1 MTGAIAPQSPAL
13 SNTEDKTML
22 KKNIQPEQFSDLVFE
37 EECIKQRLFAY
48 ASGKRNG
55 HIILYGDYGTGKSTS
70 AKIIAETRCDD
81 DTTGFVD
88 IIHARDASI
97 EMDRS
102 LLRLSNGFNIQQMM
116 GVNTPYA
123 VIDEADQLS
132 EINQHHLRAFMDN
145 AIGCVILT
153 TNHIHAL
160 DKGIRD
166 RADEV
171 EIKSLSPRAVCE
183 RANNILKA
191 QGIVVEQSYLLRLLS
206 TTSGSWRDVARALD
220 DFIYSKAS

>member
-1 MTGAIAPQSPAL
+1 VTGAFAPQSPT
-13 SNTEDKTML
+13 SPNSEDNTML
-22 KKNIQPEQFSDLVFE
+22 NQNFQPNQFSDLVFE

-48 ASGKRNG
+48 ASGKRDG
-55 HIILYGDYGTGKSTS
+55 HIILYGDYGTGKSTA

-81 DTTGFVD
+81 ETAGFVD
-88 IIHARDASI
+88 VIHARDASI
-97 EMDRS
+97 EMERY
-102 LLRLSNGFNIQQMM
+102 LLRISNGFNIQQMM
-116 GVNTPYA
+116 GINTPYA

-166 RADEV
+166 RSDEV
-171 EIKSLSPRAVCE
+171 EIKSLTPNAVFE

-191 QGIVVEQSYLLRLLS
+191 QGIVVEQSFLLRLLS

-220 DFIYSKAS
+220 DFVYSKA

>member
-1 MTGAIAPQSPAL
+1 
-13 SNTEDKTML
+13 ML
-22 KKNIQPEQFSDLVFE
+22 NQNFQPNHFSDLVFE
-37 EECIKQRLFAY
+37 DVCVKQRLFAY
-48 ASGKRNG
+48 ASGKRDG
-55 HIILYGDYGTGKSTS
+55 HIILYGDYGTGKSTA

-81 DTTGFVD
+81 ETAGFVD
-88 IIHARDASI
+88 VIHARDASI
-97 EMDRS
+97 EMERS
-102 LLRLSNGFNIQQMM
+102 LLRISNGFNIQQMM
-116 GVNTPYA
+116 GINTPYA

-166 RADEV
+166 RSDEV
-171 EIKSLSPRAVCE
+171 EIKSLTPNAVFE

-191 QGIVVEQSYLLRLLS
+191 QGIVVEQSFLLRLLS

-220 DFIYSKAS
+220 DFVYSKA

>member
-1 MTGAIAPQSPAL
+1 VTGAIAPQSPT
-13 SNTEDKTML
+13 SPNTEDNTML
-22 KKNIQPEQFSDLVFE
+22 NQNFQPNQFSDLVFE

-48 ASGKRNG
+48 ASGKRDG
-55 HIILYGDYGTGKSTS
+55 HIILYGDYGTGKSTA

-81 DTTGFVD
+81 ETAGFVD
-88 IIHARDASI
+88 VIHARDASI
-97 EMDRS
+97 EMERS
-102 LLRLSNGFNIQQMM
+102 LLRISNGFNIQQMM
-116 GVNTPYA
+116 GINTPYA

-166 RADEV
+166 RSDEV
-171 EIKSLSPRAVCE
+171 EIKSLTPNAVFE

-191 QGIVVEQSYLLRLLS
+191 QGIVVEQSFLLRLLS

-220 DFIYSKAS
+220 DFVYSKA

>member
-1 MTGAIAPQSPAL
+1 MTGAIAPQSPT
-13 SNTEDKTML
+13 SPNTEDNTML
-22 KKNIQPEQFSDLVFE
+22 NQNFQPNQFSDLVFE

-48 ASGKRNG
+48 ASGKRDG
-55 HIILYGDYGTGKSTS
+55 HIILYGDYGTGKSTA

-81 DTTGFVD
+81 ETAGFVD
-88 IIHARDASI
+88 VIHARDASI
-97 EMDRS
+97 EMERS
-102 LLRLSNGFNIQQMM
+102 LLRISNGFNIQQMM
-116 GVNTPYA
+116 GINTPYA

-160 DKGIRD
+160 DKGIKD

-171 EIKSLSPRAVCE
+171 EIKSLSPNAVCE
-183 RANNILKA
+183 RASDILKA

-220 DFIYSKAS
+220 DFIYSKV

>member
-1 MTGAIAPQSPAL
+1 MP
-13 SNTEDKTML
+13 
-22 KKNIQPEQFSDLVFE
+22 LVFPTKIHE
-37 EECIKQRLFAY
+37 VDLIALRSSRQSIFAY
-48 ASGKRNG
+48 ASGKRDG
-55 HIILYGDYGTGKSTS
+55 HIILYGDYGTGKSTA

-81 DTTGFVD
+81 ETAGFVD
-88 IIHARDASI
+88 VIHARDASI
-97 EMDRS
+97 EMERS
-102 LLRLSNGFNIQQMM
+102 LLRISNEFNIQQMM
-116 GVNTPYA
+116 GINTPYA

-166 RADEV
+166 RSDEV
-171 EIKSLSPRAVCE
+171 EIKSLTPNAVFE

-191 QGIVVEQSYLLRLLS
+191 QGIVVEQSFLLRLLS

-220 DFIYSKAS
+220 DFVYSKA

>member
-1 MTGAIAPQSPAL
+1 
-13 SNTEDKTML
+13 ML
-22 KKNIQPEQFSDLVFE
+22 NQNFQPNQFSDLVFE
-37 EECIKQRLFAY
+37 EECIKQRLFVY
-48 ASGKRNG
+48 ASGNRDG
-55 HIILYGDYGTGKSTS
+55 HIILYGDYGTGKSTA
-70 AKIIAETRCDD
+70 AKIVAETRCDD

-88 IIHARDASI
+88 IIHARDASK
-97 EMDRS
+97 EMERS
-102 LLRLSNGFNIQQMM
+102 LLRISNGFNIQQMM
-116 GVNTPYA
+116 GINTPYA

-160 DKGIRD
+160 DKGIKD

-171 EIKSLSPRAVCE
+171 EIKSLSPRAVFE

-191 QGIVVEQSYLLRLLS
+191 QGIVVEQSFLLRLLS

-220 DFIYSKAS
+220 DFIYSKDS

>member
-1 MTGAIAPQSPAL
+1 MFNQ
-13 SNTEDKTML
+13 NF
-22 KKNIQPEQFSDLVFE
+22 QPKQFSELVFE
-37 EECIKQRLFAY
+37 DECVKRRLFAY
-48 ASGKRNG
+48 ASGKRDG
-55 HIILYGDYGTGKSTS
+55 HIVLYGDYGTGKSTA

-81 DTTGFVD
+81 ETTGFVD
-88 IIHARDASI
+88 VIHARDASI
-97 EMDRS
+97 EMERS

-145 AIGCVILT
+145 SIGCVILT

-183 RANNILKA
+183 RANDILKA
-191 QGIVVEQSYLLRLLS
+191 QGIVVEQSFLLRLLS
-206 TTSGSWRDVARALD
+206 TTDRKSVV
-220 DFIYSKAS
+220 

>member
-1 MTGAIAPQSPAL
+1 
-13 SNTEDKTML
+13 ML
-22 KKNIQPEQFSDLVFE
+22 NQNFQPNQFSDLVFE

-48 ASGKRNG
+48 ASGKRDG
-55 HIILYGDYGTGKSTS
+55 HIILYGDYGTGKSTA

-81 DTTGFVD
+81 ETAGFVD
-88 IIHARDASI
+88 VIHARDASI
-97 EMDRS
+97 EMERY
-102 LLRLSNGFNIQQMM
+102 LLRISNGFNIQQMM
-116 GVNTPYA
+116 GINTPYA

-171 EIKSLSPRAVCE
+171 EIKSLSPNAVCE
-183 RANNILKA
+183 RAKRHS
-191 QGIVVEQSYLLRLLS
+191 QSTRH
-206 TTSGSWRDVARALD
+206 RC
-220 DFIYSKAS
+220 

>member
-1 MTGAIAPQSPAL
+1 
-13 SNTEDKTML
+13 ML
-22 KKNIQPEQFSDLVFE
+22 NQNFQPEQFSDLVFE
-37 EECIKQRLFAY
+37 EQCIKQRLFAY
-48 ASGKRNG
+48 ASGKRDG
-55 HIILYGDYGTGKSTS
+55 HIILYGDYGTGKSTA

-81 DTTGFVD
+81 ETAGFVD
-88 IIHARDASI
+88 VIHARNAST

-145 AIGCVILT
+145 SIGCVILT

-171 EIKSLSPRAVCE
+171 EIKSLTPNAVFE
-183 RANNILKA
+183 RVNNILKA
-191 QGIVVEQSYLLRLLS
+191 QGIVVEKSFLLRLLS
-206 TTSGSWRDVARALD
+206 TTSGSWRDVVRALD

>member
-1 MTGAIAPQSPAL
+1 MTGAIAPQSPT
-13 SNTEDKTML
+13 SPNTEDNTML
-22 KKNIQPEQFSDLVFE
+22 NQNFQPNQFSDLVFE

-48 ASGKRNG
+48 ASGKRDG
-55 HIILYGDYGTGKSTS
+55 HIILYGDYGTGKSTA

-81 DTTGFVD
+81 ETAGFVD
-88 IIHARDASI
+88 VIHARDASI
-97 EMDRS
+97 EMERY
-102 LLRLSNGFNIQQMM
+102 LLRISNGFNIQQMM
-116 GVNTPYA
+116 GINTPYA

-171 EIKSLSPRAVCE
+171 EIKSLSPNAVCE
-183 RANNILKA
+183 RASDILKA

-220 DFIYSKAS
+220 DFIYSKV

>member
-1 MTGAIAPQSPAL
+1 MTGAIAPQSPT
-13 SNTEDKTML
+13 SPNTEDNTML
-22 KKNIQPEQFSDLVFE
+22 NQNFQPNQFSDLVFE

-48 ASGKRNG
+48 ASGKRDG
-55 HIILYGDYGTGKSTS
+55 HIILYGDYGTGKSTA

-81 DTTGFVD
+81 ETAGFVD
-88 IIHARDASI
+88 VIHARDASI
-97 EMDRS
+97 EMERS
-102 LLRLSNGFNIQQMM
+102 LLRISNGFNIQQMM
-116 GVNTPYA
+116 GINTPYA

-166 RADEV
+166 RSDEV
-171 EIKSLSPRAVCE
+171 EIKSLTPNAVFE

-191 QGIVVEQSYLLRLLS
+191 QGIVVEQSFLLRLLS

-220 DFIYSKAS
+220 DFVYSKA

>member
-1 MTGAIAPQSPAL
+1 MTGAFAPQSPTPP
-13 SNTEDKTML
+13 NTEDNTML
-22 KKNIQPEQFSDLVFE
+22 NQNFQPNQFSDLVFE

-48 ASGKRNG
+48 ASGKRDG
-55 HIILYGDYGTGKSTS
+55 HIILYGDYGTGKSTA

-81 DTTGFVD
+81 ETTGFVD
-88 IIHARDASI
+88 IIHARDANI
-97 EMDRS
+97 EIERS

-116 GVNTPYA
+116 GINTPYA

-160 DKGIRD
+160 DKGIKD

-171 EIKSLSPRAVCE
+171 EIKSLSPNAVCE
-183 RANNILKA
+183 RASDILKA
-191 QGIVVEQSYLLRLLS
+191 QGIVVDQSYLLRLLS
-206 TTSGSWRDVARALD
+206 TTSGSWSDVARALD
-220 DFIYSKAS
+220 DFIYSKV

>member
-1 MTGAIAPQSPAL
+1 
-13 SNTEDKTML
+13 ML
-22 KKNIQPEQFSDLVFE
+22 NQNFQPNQFSDLVFE

-48 ASGKRNG
+48 ASGKRDG
-55 HIILYGDYGTGKSTS
+55 HIILYGDYGTGKSTA

-81 DTTGFVD
+81 ETAGFVD
-88 IIHARDASI
+88 VIHARDASI
-97 EMDRS
+97 ERERY
-102 LLRLSNGFNIQQMM
+102 LLRISNGFNIQQMM
-116 GVNTPYA
+116 GINTPYA

-166 RADEV
+166 RSDEV
-171 EIKSLSPRAVCE
+171 EIKSLTPNAVFE

-191 QGIVVEQSYLLRLLS
+191 QGIVVEKSFLLRLLS

-220 DFIYSKAS
+220 DFVYSKA

>member
-1 MTGAIAPQSPAL
+1 
-13 SNTEDKTML
+13 ML
-22 KKNIQPEQFSDLVFE
+22 NQNFQPKQFSDLGFE
-37 EECIKQRLFAY
+37 DVCVKQRLCAY
-48 ASGKRNG
+48 ASGKRDG
-55 HIILYGDYGTGKSTS
+55 HIILYGDYGTGKSTA

-81 DTTGFVD
+81 ETAGFVD
-88 IIHARDASI
+88 VIHARDASI
-97 EMDRS
+97 EMERY
-102 LLRLSNGFNIQQMM
+102 LLRISNGFNIQQMM
-116 GVNTPYA
+116 GINTPYA

-166 RADEV
+166 RSDEV
-171 EIKSLSPRAVCE
+171 EIKSLTPNAVFE

-191 QGIVVEQSYLLRLLS
+191 QGIVVEQSFLLRLLS

-220 DFIYSKAS
+220 DFVYSKA

>member
-1 MTGAIAPQSPAL
+1 
-13 SNTEDKTML
+13 ML
-22 KKNIQPEQFSDLVFE
+22 NQNFQPKQFSDLVFE
-37 EECIKQRLFAY
+37 DVCVKQRLCAY
-48 ASGKRNG
+48 ASGKRDG
-55 HIILYGDYGTGKSTS
+55 HIILYGDYGTGKSTA

-81 DTTGFVD
+81 ETAGFVD
-88 IIHARDASI
+88 VIHARDTSI
-97 EMDRS
+97 EMERS

-116 GVNTPYA
+116 GIKPPYA

-171 EIKSLSPRAVCE
+171 EIKSLSPNAVCE
-183 RANNILKA
+183 RASDILKA
-191 QGIVVEQSYLLRLLS
+191 QGIVVEQSFLLRLLS

>member
-1 MTGAIAPQSPAL
+1 MTGAIAPQSPT
-13 SNTEDKTML
+13 SPNTEDNTML
-22 KKNIQPEQFSDLVFE
+22 NQNFQPNQFSDLVFE

-48 ASGKRNG
+48 ASGKRDG
-55 HIILYGDYGTGKSTS
+55 HIILYGDYGTGKSTA

-81 DTTGFVD
+81 ETAGFVD
-88 IIHARDASI
+88 VIHARDASI
-97 EMDRS
+97 EMERS
-102 LLRLSNGFNIQQMM
+102 LLRISNGFNIQQMM
-116 GVNTPYA
+116 GINTPYA

-171 EIKSLSPRAVCE
+171 EIKSLSPNAVCE
-183 RANNILKA
+183 RASDILKA

-220 DFIYSKAS
+220 DFIYSKV

>member
-1 MTGAIAPQSPAL
+1 
-13 SNTEDKTML
+13 ML
-22 KKNIQPEQFSDLVFE
+22 NQNFQPNQFSDLVFE

-48 ASGKRNG
+48 ASGKRDG
-55 HIILYGDYGTGKSTS
+55 HIILYGDYGTGKSTA

-81 DTTGFVD
+81 ETTGFVD
-88 IIHARDASI
+88 IIHARDANI
-97 EMDRS
+97 EIERS
-102 LLRLSNGFNIQQMM
+102 LLRLSNGFNIQQMI

-145 AIGCVILT
+145 AIGFVILT

-166 RADEV
+166 RADEI
-171 EIKSLSPRAVCE
+171 EIKSLSPSAIFE

-191 QGIVVEQSYLLRLLS
+191 QGIVVEQRYLLRLLS

-220 DFIYSKAS
+220 DLIYSKAS

>member
-1 MTGAIAPQSPAL
+1 MTGAIAPQSPT
-13 SNTEDKTML
+13 SPNTEDNTML
-22 KKNIQPEQFSDLVFE
+22 NQNFQPNQFSDLVFE

-81 DTTGFVD
+81 ETAGFVD
-88 IIHARDASI
+88 VIHARDASI
-97 EMDRS
+97 EMERY
-102 LLRLSNGFNIQQMM
+102 LLRISNGFNIQQMM
-116 GVNTPYA
+116 GINTPYA

-171 EIKSLSPRAVCE
+171 EIKSLSPNAVCE
-183 RANNILKA
+183 RASDILKA

-220 DFIYSKAS
+220 DFIYSKV

>member
-1 MTGAIAPQSPAL
+1 M
-13 SNTEDKTML
+13 E
-22 KKNIQPEQFSDLVFE
+22 
-37 EECIKQRLFAY
+37 
-48 ASGKRNG
+48 
-55 HIILYGDYGTGKSTS
+55 
-70 AKIIAETRCDD
+70 
-81 DTTGFVD
+81 
-88 IIHARDASI
+88 
-97 EMDRS
+97 RS
-102 LLRLSNGFNIQQMM
+102 LLRISNGFNIQQMM
-116 GVNTPYA
+116 GINTPYA

-166 RADEV
+166 RSDEV
-171 EIKSLSPRAVCE
+171 EIKSLTPNAVFE

-191 QGIVVEQSYLLRLLS
+191 QGIVVEQSFLLRLLS
-206 TTSGSWRDVARALD
+206 TTSGSWRDVERALD

>member
-1 MTGAIAPQSPAL
+1 
-13 SNTEDKTML
+13 ML
-22 KKNIQPEQFSDLVFE
+22 NQNFQPNQFSDLVFE

-48 ASGKRNG
+48 ASGKRDG
-55 HIILYGDYGTGKSTS
+55 HIILYGDYGTGKSTA

-81 DTTGFVD
+81 ETAGFVD
-88 IIHARDASI
+88 VIHARDASI
-97 EMDRS
+97 EMERY
-102 LLRLSNGFNIQQMM
+102 LLRISNGFNIQQMM
-116 GVNTPYA
+116 GINTPYA

-171 EIKSLSPRAVCE
+171 EIKSLSPNAVCE
-183 RANNILKA
+183 RASDILKA
-191 QGIVVEQSYLLRLLS
+191 QGIVVEQSFLLRLLS

-220 DFIYSKAS
+220 DFTYSKAS

>member
-1 MTGAIAPQSPAL
+1 
-13 SNTEDKTML
+13 ML
-22 KKNIQPEQFSDLVFE
+22 NQHFQPKQFSDPVFE
-37 EECIKQRLFAY
+37 DVCVKQRLCAY
-48 ASGKRNG
+48 ASGKRDG
-55 HIILYGDYGTGKSTS
+55 HIILYGDYGTGKSTA

-81 DTTGFVD
+81 ETAGFVD
-88 IIHARDASI
+88 VIHARDASI
-97 EMDRS
+97 EMERS
-102 LLRLSNGFNIQQMM
+102 LLRISNGFNIQQMM
-116 GVNTPYA
+116 GINTPYA

-166 RADEV
+166 RSDEV
-171 EIKSLSPRAVCE
+171 EIKSLTPNAVFE

-191 QGIVVEQSYLLRLLS
+191 QGIVVEQSFLLRLLS

-220 DFIYSKAS
+220 DFVYSKA

>member
-1 MTGAIAPQSPAL
+1 MTGAIAPQSPT
-13 SNTEDKTML
+13 SPNTEDNTML
-22 KKNIQPEQFSDLVFE
+22 NQNFQPNQFSDLVFE

-48 ASGKRNG
+48 ASGKRDG
-55 HIILYGDYGTGKSTS
+55 HIILYGDYGTGKSTA

-81 DTTGFVD
+81 ETAGFVD
-88 IIHARDASI
+88 VIHARDASI
-97 EMDRS
+97 EMERY
-102 LLRLSNGFNIQQMM
+102 LLRISNGFNIQQMM
-116 GVNTPYA
+116 GINTPYA

-145 AIGCVILT
+145 AIDCVILT

-171 EIKSLSPRAVCE
+171 EIKSLSPNAVCE
-183 RANNILKA
+183 RASDILKA

-220 DFIYSKAS
+220 DFIYSKV

>member
-1 MTGAIAPQSPAL
+1 
-13 SNTEDKTML
+13 ML
-22 KKNIQPEQFSDLVFE
+22 NQNFQPEQFSDLVFE

-48 ASGKRNG
+48 ASGKRDG
-55 HIILYGDYGTGKSTS
+55 HIILYGDYGTGKST
-70 AKIIAETRCDD
+70 AVKIIAESRCNDE
-81 DTTGFVD
+81 TTGFVD
-88 IIHARDASI
+88 VIDARDASI
-97 EMDRS
+97 EMERS

-132 EINQHHLRAFMDN
+132 DINQHHLRAFMDN
-145 AIGCVILT
+145 AIGFVILT

-166 RADEV
+166 WADEI
-171 EIKSLSPRAVCE
+171 EIKSLSPSTVCE
-183 RANNILKA
+183 RANEILKA
-191 QGIVVEQSYLLRLLS
+191 QGINVEQKFLLRLLS

>member
-1 MTGAIAPQSPAL
+1 MTGAIAPQSPT
-13 SNTEDKTML
+13 SPNTEDKTML
-22 KKNIQPEQFSDLVFE
+22 NQNFQPNQFSDLVFE
-37 EECIKQRLFAY
+37 DVCVKQRLFAY

-55 HIILYGDYGTGKSTS
+55 HIILYGDYGTGKSTA

-81 DTTGFVD
+81 ETAGFVD
-88 IIHARDASI
+88 VIHARDASI
-97 EMDRS
+97 EMERY
-102 LLRLSNGFNIQQMM
+102 LLRISNGFNIQQMM
-116 GVNTPYA
+116 GINTPYA

-171 EIKSLSPRAVCE
+171 EIKSLSPNAVCE
-183 RANNILKA
+183 RASDILKA

-220 DFIYSKAS
+220 DFIYSKV

>member
-1 MTGAIAPQSPAL
+1 
-13 SNTEDKTML
+13 ML

-37 EECIKQRLFAY
+37 EECVKQRLFVY
-48 ASGKRNG
+48 ASGKRDG

-81 DTTGFVD
+81 ETASFVD
-88 IIHARDASI
+88 VIHARDASI
-97 EMDRS
+97 EIERS

-116 GVNTPYA
+116 GVNKPYA

-171 EIKSLSPRAVCE
+171 EIKSLSPNAVCE
-183 RANNILKA
+183 RASDILKA
-191 QGIVVEQSYLLRLLS
+191 QGIVVEQSFLLRLLS

-220 DFIYSKAS
+220 DFTYSKAS

>member
-1 MTGAIAPQSPAL
+1 VTGAIAPQSPT
-13 SNTEDKTML
+13 SPNTEDNTML
-22 KKNIQPEQFSDLVFE
+22 NQNFQPNQFSDLVFE

-48 ASGKRNG
+48 ASGKRDG
-55 HIILYGDYGTGKSTS
+55 HIILYGDYGTGKSTA

-81 DTTGFVD
+81 ETAGFVD
-88 IIHARDASI
+88 VIHARDASI
-97 EMDRS
+97 EMERS

-116 GVNTPYA
+116 GINTPYA

-166 RADEV
+166 RSDEV
-171 EIKSLSPRAVCE
+171 QIKSLTPNAVFE

-191 QGIVVEQSYLLRLLS
+191 QGIVVEQSFLLRLLS

-220 DFIYSKAS
+220 DFVYSKA

>member
-1 MTGAIAPQSPAL
+1 
-13 SNTEDKTML
+13 ML
-22 KKNIQPEQFSDLVFE
+22 NQNFQPNQFSDLVFE

-48 ASGKRNG
+48 ASGKRDG
-55 HIILYGDYGTGKSTS
+55 HIILYGDYGTGKSTA

-81 DTTGFVD
+81 ETAGFVD
-88 IIHARDASI
+88 VIHARDASI
-97 EMDRS
+97 GMARY
-102 LLRLSNGFNIQQMM
+102 LLRISNGFNIQQMM
-116 GVNTPYA
+116 GINTPYA

-166 RADEV
+166 RSDEV
-171 EIKSLSPRAVCE
+171 EIKSLTPNAVFE

-191 QGIVVEQSYLLRLLS
+191 QGIVVEQSFLLRLLS

-220 DFIYSKAS
+220 DFVYSKA

>member
-1 MTGAIAPQSPAL
+1 
-13 SNTEDKTML
+13 ML
-22 KKNIQPEQFSDLVFE
+22 NQNFQPKQFSDLVFE
-37 EECIKQRLFAY
+37 EDCIKQRLFAY

-55 HIILYGDYGTGKSTS
+55 HIILYGDYGTGKSTA
-70 AKIIAETRCDD
+70 AKIIAEIRCDD
-81 DTTGFVD
+81 ETAGFVD
-88 IIHARDASI
+88 VIHARDASI
-97 EMDRS
+97 EIERS

-166 RADEV
+166 RSDEV
-171 EIKSLSPRAVCE
+171 EIKSLSPNAVCE
-183 RANNILKA
+183 RANDILKA

-220 DFIYSKAS
+220 DFVCSKAS

>member
-1 MTGAIAPQSPAL
+1 
-13 SNTEDKTML
+13 ML
-22 KKNIQPEQFSDLVFE
+22 RKNIQPEQFSDLVFE

-55 HIILYGDYGTGKSTS
+55 HIILYGDYGTGKSTA

-81 DTTGFVD
+81 ESASFVD
-88 IIHARDASI
+88 VIHARDASI
-97 EMDRS
+97 EIERS

-116 GVNTPYA
+116 GVNKPYA
-123 VIDEADQLS
+123 VIDEADQIS

-145 AIGCVILT
+145 SIGCVILT

-166 RADEV
+166 RADEIQ
-171 EIKSLSPRAVCE
+171 IKSLSPSAVFE
-183 RANNILKA
+183 RANDILKA
-191 QGIVVEQSYLLRLLS
+191 QGIVVEQRYLLRLLS
-206 TTSGSWRDVARALD
+206 TTSGSWRDVARVLD
-220 DFIYSKAS
+220 DFIHSKAS